1 MAVKSLVS
9 RALLAKSK
17 VNPVAGSTMAA
28 VKSKKKFAQQVS
40 DPQVML
46 KSIDDNR
53 EVLTQVLGE
62 EHVGYLEDIAE
73 PARTYT
79 MNGVI
84 RPYGMNE
91 GLSRVYNIARGMV
104 SPLYVTS
111 EFAVRLASQANIE
124 ILQLAGQNQE
134 AARIITN
141 MMRYPEL
148 VTRKDMNLISITMK
162 EFVVTEL
169 TKTGADPSMFFPE
182 TEDENEQ

>member
-1 MAVKSLVS
+1 
-9 RALLAKSK
+9 
-17 VNPVAGSTMAA
+17 
-28 VKSKKKFAQQVS
+28 
-40 DPQVML
+40 ML

-62 EHVGYLEDIAE
+62 EHVGYLEDIADFINKAE

-148 VTRKDMNLISITMK
+148 VTRKDMDLFSTTMK

>member
-1 MAVKSLVS
+1 
-9 RALLAKSK
+9 
-17 VNPVAGSTMAA
+17 
-28 VKSKKKFAQQVS
+28 
-40 DPQVML
+40 
-46 KSIDDNR
+46 
-53 EVLTQVLGE
+53 
-62 EHVGYLEDIAE
+62 
-73 PARTYT
+73 